1 MSQIEFDYNGKK
13 GIIQC
18 NKNDKIKDILEKF
31 LIKSEIKGDN
41 IYILYD
47 GKILNK
53 ELTFNEAA
61 NDNDKKR
68 NQMNCIVRDNTD
80 EIEEGS
86 GLKKSKYIICP
97 ECMENIR
104 ISLKDYKVKLYECRN
119 WHETEDMQLDEFEKT
134 QYIDESKIKCD
145 NCKENNKNESYKNK
159 FFICCTCNINLCPLC
174 KNSHD
179 KKHYIID
186 YEERYFICKIH
197 CDTYS
202 FYCNDCKKD
211 ICDLCEKQHIEHE
224 KITYG
229 SIIPDINKIKMDKNN
244 LNKLLNKLK
253 NDIKGIISKL
263 NVLMD
268 NLDIY
273 YNTYDDAVT
282 NFDIKKR
289 NYQLLQNLNEFKTF
303 NNDLMMN
310 ITEIINDKDII
321 TKFNKIIKFTDNI
334 LFNEKLKKED
344 IYSENEEEEEEKDEN
359 KNGENE
365 EEEKYNEIDDNKINE
380 SIKKYN
386 QSDDKYDS
394 FNINNLEEFKS
405 FTTQYD
411 NEKLMVLLDRR
422 LLSYQKYCNE
432 NGDPLYKL
440 CIYSLN
446 DGIRCDI
453 NYNIEKVEDIF
464 QMSDSNLLIHFK
476 ERIKIFKIKSKSIK
490 EIDNFYEPLYE
501 IYKLLN
507 DKILLYQGDM
517 DAAIDDKNGTEIRIC
532 LYKESHLDNILEFKI
547 KYDVNALCQINE
559 NEIAFYC
566 TKYGKLFGY
575 NAFVIFY
582 DLKYNKEIKSLKLG
596 NWKDDEDN
604 WDSGNTKI
612 FLANE
617 NCIIVKLND
626 KLELIDTKSKT
637 VKKTIKFV
645 YSFKYVICLNNYYFL
660 FTNDFAELKQFEIE
674 TFKLKSEKK
683 IENNFFE
690 KYPGNKLIIANK
702 KKVTIYSYY

>member
-1 MSQIEFDYNGKK
+1 MSQIEFDYNSKK
-13 GIIQC
+13 AIIQC
-18 NKNDKIKDILEKF
+18 NKNDKIKDILKKF

-61 NDNDKKR
+61 NNNDKKR

-86 GLKKSKYIICP
+86 EIKKSKYIICP

-119 WHETEDMQLDEFEKT
+119 WHETEYMQLDEFEKT
-134 QYIDESKIKCD
+134 QYIDETKIKCGK
-145 NCKENNKNESYKNK
+145 CKVANKNESYKNL
-159 FFICCTCNINLCPLC
+159 FYMCCTCNINLCPLC

-179 KKHYIID
+179 KNHYIIN
-186 YEERYFICKIH
+186 YEERFFICKIH
-197 CDTYS
+197 CDRYTL
-202 FYCNDCKKD
+202 YCNDCKKD
-211 ICDLCEKQHIEHE
+211 ICDLCEKQHNEHE

-229 SIIPDINKIKMDKNN
+229 SIISDINQIKTDKKN
-244 LNKLLNKLK
+244 LQKLLNKLK

-263 NVLMD
+263 NLLME

-273 YNTYDDAVT
+273 YNIYNDAVK
-282 NFDIKKR
+282 NFNIKKR
-289 NYQLLQNLNEFKTF
+289 NYQLLQNLNEFKNF

-334 LFNEKLKKED
+334 LFKEKLKEED
-344 IYSENEEEEEEKDEN
+344 IYYENEEEEEIEN
-359 KNGENE
+359 KNDEDEDEKNNE
-365 EEEKYNEIDDNKINE
+365 KDDDNKINE

-394 FNINNLEEFKS
+394 FKLDNLKESKS

-411 NEKLMVLLDRR
+411 NEKLMVLHDRR

-432 NGDPLYKL
+432 NGDSLYKL

-464 QMSDSNLLIHFK
+464 QMSDSNLLIHS
-476 ERIKIFKIKSKSIK
+476 EETIKIFEIKSKSIK
-490 EIDNFYEPLYE
+490 NINSSYEPLYK
-501 IYKLLN
+501 IYKLIN
-507 DKILLYQGDM
+507 DKILLHKTDL
-517 DAAIDDKNGTEIRIC
+517 DAAVDDKNGTEIRIC
-532 LYKESHLDNILEFKI
+532 LYRGSDLDNILEFKI

-575 NAFVIFY
+575 NAYVIFY
-582 DLKYNKEIKSLKLG
+582 DIENNKEIKSLKLG
-596 NWKDDEDN
+596 NWKDDDSN
-604 WDSGNTKI
+604 WDDGNIKI
-612 FLANE
+612 FLAKE

-626 KLELIDTKSKT
+626 KLELIDTKSRN
-637 VKKTIKFV
+637 VQKTIKFV
-645 YSFKYVICLNNYYFL
+645 NNIKNVICLNNYYFL
-660 FTNDFAELKQFEIE
+660 ILNYFNDLLQYEIE
-674 TFKLKSEKK
+674 TFKLKSEKE
-683 IENNFFE
+683 IENNFIE
-690 KYPGNKLIIANK
+690 KYPGNKLILANK
-702 KKVTIYSYY
+702 KKVTIYSYF